1 MWISS
6 SAEHVKSHPLR
17 FLACSLATL
26 GLSLRLASSVLT
38 ISRQISDAILIKN
51 LCYKYHFAT
60 FMLLCF
66 FYQDL
71 IHLCKVKDKE

>member
-38 ISRQISDAILIKN
+38 ISRQMSDAILIKICVIN
-51 LCYKYHFAT
+51 ITLQ
-60 FMLLCF
+60 LLCCF
-66 FYQDL
+66 AYF
-71 IHLCKVKDKE
+71 IKI